1 MSASESSETP
11 NSKEVSKRP
20 YVVTYLQ
27 KPDFHVGDKV
37 YLLNSS
43 GSRTGPYVI
52 ASIPSAGKCTLSL
65 EDGTAVENSKEI
77 DVDYVEAV

>member
-1 MSASESSETP
+1 M
-11 NSKEVSKRP
+11 
-20 YVVTYLQ
+20 
-27 KPDFHVGDKV
+27 